1 MTLPAASFCRRPLP
15 TTACRCRHACHWGN
29 RPCQSGGKSPA
40 EPGFLWQLEQP
51 WQVPPHPR
59 IGGGGYPVWLTGRA
73 GPSHF
78 SIIPR
83 PPYHPKYDPIEYK
96 ICKVFEIK
104 KLWLKKDEQW
114 DESTQAGDFDCC
126 YSDQN
131 I

>member
-1 MTLPAASFCRRPLP
+1 MTELF
-15 TTACRCRHACHWGN
+15 
-29 RPCQSGGKSPA
+29 
-40 EPGFLWQLEQP
+40 FLWQLEQP

-96 ICKVFEIK
+96 ICKVIEIK

-114 DESTQAGDFDCC
+114 DMNQLKQEILIAAIQIKTFDSTFVHCV
-126 YSDQN
+126 YVWN
-131 I
+131 